1 MYSYSSS
8 ASASYWFVYALVSL
22 AVCIILGF
30 VTKHINESKGYT
42 GGFAWGFW
50 LNLIGVIVV
59 ACKPD
64 NRQYSH
70 GEYKPMYPNAIQP
83 EKTWRCSSCGAE
95 NSDKLNYCL
104 RCRSDRVAVQAEKL
118 KCPHC
123 GALNN
128 KTNSLCFACHKS
140 LTEKPELEK
149 PVQKSVSEQEPI
161 ALIKQLADL
170 HSQGILTDEEFE
182 TKKAELLAKM

>member
-1 MYSYSSS
+1 MGGIRLYSYSSS
-8 ASASYWFVYALVSL
+8 ASASYWFAYALGSL

-30 VTKHINESKGYT
+30 VTKHINENKGYS

-64 NRQYSH
+64 NRQYS
-70 GEYKPMYPNAIQP
+70 QP
-83 EKTWRCSSCGAE
+83 HVETA
-95 NSDKLNYCL
+95 
-104 RCRSDRVAVQAEKL
+104 
-118 KCPHC
+118 
-123 GALNN
+123 
-128 KTNSLCFACHKS
+128 
-140 LTEKPELEK
+140 LEK
-149 PVQKSVSEQEPI
+149 EAKERKIIADGGWKCTCGRTNYNYVSTCACGKNKREVLYAKKEESKPTESASSSKNNETV

-170 HSQGILTDEEFE
+170 HSQGILSDEEFE

>member
-1 MYSYSSS
+1 MN
-8 ASASYWFVYALVSL
+8 ASAYWFGYALGSL
-22 AVCIILGF
+22 AVCVILGF
-30 VTKHINESKGYT
+30 VTKHINESKGYS

-64 NRQYSH
+64 NRSYTQR
-70 GEYKPMYPNAIQP
+70 EYQPMYPQAQVQ
-83 EKTWRCSSCGAE
+83 EKTWRCSNCGHE

-104 RCRSDRVAVQAEKL
+104 KCRSDRFVVQSK
-118 KCPHC
+118 KITCPYC
-123 GALNN
+123 GASNN
-128 KTNSLCFACHKS
+128 EKNTVCFACHKS
-140 LTEKPELEK
+140 LTEKNDPKAGVSTQTTSSDKE
-149 PVQKSVSEQEPI
+149 PV

-182 TKKAELLAKM
+182 TKKTELLAKM